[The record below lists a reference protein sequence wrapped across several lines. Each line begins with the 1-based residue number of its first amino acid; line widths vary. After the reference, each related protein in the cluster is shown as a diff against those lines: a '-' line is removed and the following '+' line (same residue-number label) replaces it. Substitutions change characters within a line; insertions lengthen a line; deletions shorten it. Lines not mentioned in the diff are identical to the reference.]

1 MNNRYVGFFRYYT
14 NRALDRTQLYETEL
28 EALTVVEARMQ
39 NDPSISEG
47 YVCLIMSKST
57 RETTIVTESYGI

>member
-1 MNNRYVGFFRYYT
+1 M
-14 NRALDRTQLYETEL
+14 DRTQLYETEL